1 MFPELSRDEVERV
14 ASAVAQGVVQQA

>member
-14 ASAVAQGVVQQA
+14 ASAVAQGVAQQA